1 MVFFPSFDDAERNLN
16 AMLKPQLHKVHTSL
30 KLNSEVTATN
40 VDILNTLLYDIRIK
54 IKLEDPL
61 FRRLFKRLEYTGSYY
76 DGLRTKMADEFDIN
90 LVLDLPFRKDEFT
103 VLDGCPGYVGY
114 GVNPAAK
121 DRLIREEDTK
131 WVQLLLKWMDGENR
145 LLPDKVKRWLQSA
158 FDRVLRTYVIP
169 SGSCSAVDKI
179 LSSQHGPAITLHIK
193 LKDGITINV
202 DLVPVVEFCDPSWPK
217 SIQKKD
223 WMAKM
228 LPKDCNWFLIPK
240 APEQKSHLWRL
251 HFPNMEKRLIEDYGC
266 VKPIIRLLKATRDSH
281 MWNLSSYSLKTF
293 VMSLV
298 VANHDSRYWH
308 SDNQGMLFVR
318 VLDFLAHVL
327 AQPGP
332 AISFLFHPE
341 LDLTERVTRETRDN
355 ISCRIKRI
363 VRKLWL
369 SPDQCYE
376 LVLKNHRKGQAFSR
390 LRCGEALELHK
401 MAASTPWM
409 SVLRSALV
417 VGEKHSQGSWRSNT
431 SKSTKCE
438 EEK

>member
-1 MVFFPSFDDAERNLN
+1 
-16 AMLKPQLHKVHTSL
+16 MLKPQLHKVHTSL

-169 SGSCSAVDKI
+169 SGSCSAVDK
-179 LSSQHGPAITLHIK
+179 
-193 LKDGITINV
+193 
-202 DLVPVVEFCDPSWPK
+202 
-217 SIQKKD
+217 
-223 WMAKM
+223 
-228 LPKDCNWFLIPK
+228 DCNWFLIPK

-266 VKPIIRLLKATRDSH
+266 VKPIIRLLK
-281 MWNLSSYSLKTF
+281 
-293 VMSLV
+293 
-298 VANHDSRYWH
+298 
-308 SDNQGMLFVR
+308 

-363 VRKLWL
+363 VRKLRL

-376 LVLKNHRKGQAFSR
+376 LVLKNHRKGQALTS
-390 LRCGEALELHK
+390 
-401 MAASTPWM
+401 M
-409 SVLRSALV
+409 SQFR
-417 VGEKHSQGSWRSNT
+417 R
-431 SKSTKCE
+431 
-438 EEK
+438 